1 MAIAQSVHTNFKDA
15 YCYYHS
21 CSPAGFDRH
30 LLLKI
35 VPLLFRPLA
44 ALSFWINP
52 EIFASEL

>member
-35 VPLLFRPLA
+35 VPLRSARWRPLA
-44 ALSFWINP
+44 FG
-52 EIFASEL
+52 